1 MKIKNLP
8 PLGKS
13 LNVGIN
19 NHLKATG
26 LGIEYFPAFIWEH
39 DEFHTHEFVEMNFL
53 LSGTCKH
60 VTGDY
65 TYDESSGG
73 MNIINYNQFHCF
85 KIPDGPFEVM
95 NIYWNPEKYH
105 APELPEPFSTRLN
118 ELIPVHPML
127 GHRLNRI
134 VRLQLKD
141 PEKTHRLLHRLFEE
155 QTEADPASEAAIDA
169 LFCLILIDICRTA
182 SITPKSDAEEYNPR
196 MEKIRLYLE
205 KHYTEPIRI
214 EQLCELSELKEAN
227 LCRQFKKYSG
237 LSVGDYLKQHRLA
250 LAMQQLRTTNNKVLT
265 ICYDCGFSGI
275 VYFNRIFRAA
285 IGETPSEY
293 RKRFIDPRN

>member
-8 PLGKS
+8 PLGHTDS
-13 LNVGIN
+13 IN
-19 NHLKATG
+19 IEDHLEATG
-26 LGIEYFPAFIWEH
+26 LGIEYFPEFFPKPY
-39 DEFHTHEFVEMNFL
+39 EFHTHEFVEFL
-53 LSGTCKH
+53 FVLDGACEH
-60 VTGDY
+60 LTGDC
-65 TYDESSGG
+65 TYNESAGRVA
-73 MNIINYNQFHCF
+73 IINYNQFHG
-85 KIPDGPFEVM
+85 IESSNGSVELM
-95 NIYWNPEKYH
+95 NLYWNPEKYH

-118 ELIPVHPML
+118 ELIPVHPKL

-275 VYFNRIFRAA
+275 VYFNRIFRTA
-285 IGETPSEY
+285 IGETPSNY
-293 RKRFIDPRN
+293 RKRFVDP